1 MKGGTHIVIGAAAA
15 GLGLWAAHT
24 AGVAVSPAVAAAS
37 VGVAVAGALAPDIDH
52 RDSTISKRV
61 PGKLMG
67 QGVRLLAIPAALA
80 LAIAYFGA
88 SSLSAA
94 VLGSLDPLVR
104 WGLILVVPA
113 IVLRVASSLIAL
125 VFGHR
130 GATHS
135 LLFGAGAALLV
146 AVVCMRFGVP
156 PWYGLVFGGGWLTH
170 LLADSLSRRGL
181 PSLLWPFAGR

>member
-1 MKGGTHIVIGAAAA
+1 VRGGTHIVIGAASA
-15 GLGLWAAHT
+15 GLGLWAAHG
-24 AGVAVSPAVAAAS
+24 AGVAVSPGVSAAVVA
-37 VGVAVAGALAPDIDH
+37 VAVAGAIAPDIDH
-52 RDSTISKRV
+52 RDSTISSRV
-61 PGKLMG
+61 PGTLMG

-88 SSLSAA
+88 ASLGAG
-94 VLGSLDPLVR
+94 VLESLDPLVR

-113 IVLRVASSLIAL
+113 IVLRVSSSLIAL
-125 VFGHR
+125 AFGHR

-135 LLFGAGAALLV
+135 LLFAAGAALLV
-146 AVVCMRFGVP
+146 AAVCMRFAVP

-181 PSLLWPFAGR
+181 PSLLWPFVGR